1 VVDCLLSVCKALPL
15 VHYYGREGKERREE
29 GGGRPDKQ
37 RQKQKKKLTIKVI
50 CTAYSV
56 EAK

>member
-1 VVDCLLSVCKALPL
+1 VCKALPL